1 MSISLAYGLT
11 RKLLGALVTV
21 VRRDV
26 SNDAELLVLR
36 HENAVLRR
44 QVERVRY
51 EPQDRLWL
59 AALSSLIP
67 RRRWAEVFAVTPVT
81 LLAWH
86 RRLAAGKYTAAPTR
100 PGRPEL
106 TQRSGRWWCGW
117 RSTTPAGVSQG
128 ARGVDTAGTQDRP
141 RYRVGHP
148 ERRWNRSIPATIGSG
163 WRQFL
168 TVQAHGILAV
178 DFVHID
184 TVLLK
189 RIYALVLIE
198 HGTRRVHLLGITI
211 NPDGAWSTQAA
222 RNMLM
227 DLGERAKGFKFM
239 IRDRGGQFTDAF
251 DAVLADA
258 GIRVIKSPP
267 QAPRANA
274 ICERM
279 IGTLRRELL
288 DRTLIL
294 GERHLCRVLDEFLA
308 HYSETRPHRA
318 LGQLNPHQAETT
330 PPEPINLADY
340 RLRRKTVLGGLTSE
354 YQLAS

>member
-67 RRRWAEVFAVTPVT
+67 QRRWAEVFAVTPVT

-117 RSTTPAGVSQG
+117 RSTTPAG
-128 ARGVDTAGTQDRP
+128 
-141 RYRVGHP
+141 Y
-148 ERRWNRSIPATIGSG
+148 
-163 WRQFL
+163 
-168 TVQAHGILAV
+168 
-178 DFVHID
+178 
-184 TVLLK
+184 
-189 RIYALVLIE
+189 
-198 HGTRRVHLLGITI
+198 RRVHGELTRLGHKIAPATVWGI
-211 NPDGAWSTQAA
+211 LNA
-222 RNMLM
+222 
-227 DLGERAKGFKFM
+227 
-239 IRDRGGQFTDAF
+239 
-251 DAVLADA
+251 A
-258 GIRVIKSPP
+258 GIDPSP
-267 QAPRANA
+267 
-274 ICERM
+274 
-279 IGTLRRELL
+279 RRSGPVG
-288 DRTLIL
+288 D
-294 GERHLCRVLDEFLA
+294 
-308 HYSETRPHRA
+308 S
-318 LGQLNPHQAETT
+318 
-330 PPEPINLADY
+330 
-340 RLRRKTVLGGLTSE
+340 S
-354 YQLAS
+354 